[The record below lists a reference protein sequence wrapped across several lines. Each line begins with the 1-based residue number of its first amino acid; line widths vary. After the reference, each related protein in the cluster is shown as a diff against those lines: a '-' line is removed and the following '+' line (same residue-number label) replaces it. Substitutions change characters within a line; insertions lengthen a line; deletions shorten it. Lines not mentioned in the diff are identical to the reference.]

1 MKSRK
6 SAVRIILVTTLL
18 SLAFSSIAAAEVRLA
33 WEFKYKGLY
42 IRCYAPYQ
50 AYPGDTITIRL
61 RVEALQDLRDTNI
74 TLWIFGS
81 KALGYGNWTK
91 RIVAVDNVDLSSG
104 VLRDESYDVRIP
116 PDADPGL
123 IFNRIDCELKI
134 IEQYV
139 WTKSSY
145 VGVYEV
151 TYLRNKPFEDL
162 QVAYD
167 DLSNKYNK
175 LQADYSDLS
184 SRLSSLQA
192 SFNSLETSFNS
203 LKKDYDSLKVVRDEY
218 ADLKSKYEAGM
229 NELNNART
237 LNYVFVITT
246 IVFVV
251 ISVYLAKRK
260 PKIAEAEPA

>member
-1 MKSRK
+1 MKIRK
-6 SAVRIILVTTLL
+6 SAVRFISVATLL
-18 SLAFSSIAAAEVRLA
+18 FLAFSSVAAAEVRLA

-42 IRCYAPYQ
+42 IMCYAPYQ

-162 QVAYD
+162 QIAYNE
-167 DLSNKYNK
+167 LSNKYNK

-184 SRLSSLQA
+184 SKLSSLQA
-192 SFNSLETSFNS
+192 SYDSLQTNLNS
-203 LKKDYDSLKVVRDEY
+203 LKTDYDSLKADY
-218 ADLKSKYEAGM
+218 TDLKSKYEAEM
-229 NELNNART
+229 SELNSART
-237 LNYVFVITT
+237 LNYVFIITT
-246 IVFVV
+246 IIFVV

-260 PKIAEAEPA
+260 P